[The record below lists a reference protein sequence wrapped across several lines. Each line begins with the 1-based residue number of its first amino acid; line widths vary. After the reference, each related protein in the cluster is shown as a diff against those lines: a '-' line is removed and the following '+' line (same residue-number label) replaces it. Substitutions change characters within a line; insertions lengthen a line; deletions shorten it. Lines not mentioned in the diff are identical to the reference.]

1 MKKWIL
7 IGAMTIIGISVALI
21 PASGIAQEDGWATY
35 ENSTYNLSIDYPQN
49 WLVEERIG
57 DGWAKVIFSGP
68 REEIVRLCVIE
79 PVPMFRSSFAITSFN
94 TDFEFP
100 RFVTKGTVT
109 ESAINLKIERL
120 KGREVIGRRDNIVYK
135 LVCLANSSD
144 FEEVNEKCFQRMI
157 SSFLLQQPQGAKQA
171 EEL

>member
-1 MKKWIL
+1 
-7 IGAMTIIGISVALI
+7 MTIIGISVALI

-35 ENSTYNLSIDYPQN
+35 ENSTYNLSIDYPQS
-49 WLVEERIG
+49 WLAEERIS
-57 DGWAKVIFSGP
+57 DSWTKIIFSAPKG
-68 REEIVRLCVIE
+68 EMVRLYVAE
-79 PVPMFRSSFAITSFN
+79 PVPMFGGSFVIRSFN
-94 TDFEFP
+94 ADFEFP
-100 RFVTKGTVT
+100 SFVTKGTVT
-109 ESAINLKIERL
+109 ESTINLKVEKL